1 MLVEEKFTNVGS
13 FISLSSIGIGHC
25 SAFRSYLHNGLG
37 KEQERFNSRAFSLA
51 VLHSVSLR
59 IRRSV
64 SHSRSHLSMQFIF
77 PGSLILKLSSILTRE
92 FQSSFIGKRR
102 NRKLGFWQGGRFA
115 CQKQTLSNWW
125 ILFNFSQKIA
135 VTKFQ
140 NYLQIWLGYPEITAE
155 IHWDPD
161 TGNCWC

>member
-1 MLVEEKFTNVGS
+1 MDTLVEEKFTNVGS

-51 VLHSVSLR
+51 VLHSVSLGT
-59 IRRSV
+59 RRSV
-64 SHSRSHLSMQFIF
+64 SRSRSHLSMQFIF

-102 NRKLGFWQGGRFA
+102 NRKLGFDKVEGSLARN
-115 CQKQTLSNWW
+115 KH
-125 ILFNFSQKIA
+125 
-135 VTKFQ
+135 FQ
-140 NYLQIWLGYPEITAE
+140 IDEFCSIFLKK
-155 IHWDPD
+155 
-161 TGNCWC
+161 